1 VYPAL
6 TVSKTLSKSGHQLL
20 WVGSEGGME
29 ASLVERAGI
38 PFEVIPAAGVHGVAI
53 AKLPGNIYR
62 LVSGYQAAKKILAKF
77 QPDVLLFTGGYVAIP
92 MALAARGRKSL
103 LFVPDIE
110 PGLAL
115 KTLARFA
122 SIIAV
127 STEESRKFFS
137 NQKKVNVT
145 GYPLR
150 DELKNW
156 DKARGLAFFKFD
168 HTIPTI
174 LFQGGS
180 SGARSIN
187 QALLGILDKLVEHYQ
202 VIHLTGN
209 LDWETVSEQ
218 TAHLGSRYKAFN
230 YLHEVGAALAAA
242 DLVVSRAGA
251 SCLGEYPYFSLPA
264 ILIPYPYAW
273 RYQKVNADY
282 LAERGAAVILD
293 DAKLGQELLPTIG
306 QIFSEEGKL
315 AKMSQA
321 MASLRQTDAAEKIA
335 ALISGMVEA

>member
-1 VYPAL
+1 
-6 TVSKTLSKSGHQLL
+6 
-20 WVGSEGGME
+20 ME
-29 ASLVERAGI
+29 ANLVERAGI
-38 PFEVIPAAGVHGVAI
+38 PFEAIPAAGLHGVAL
-53 AKLPGNIYR
+53 AKLPGNILR
-62 LVSGYQAAKKILAKF
+62 LFKGYLASRKILAKF
-77 QPDVLLFTGGYVAIP
+77 NPDVLLFTGGYVAIP

-122 SIIAV
+122 STIV
-127 STEESRKFFS
+127 LSTEQSRKYFS

-150 DELKNW
+150 DELKTW
-156 DKARGLAFFKFD
+156 DKASALAFFKFD
-168 HTIPTI
+168 PAIPTI

-187 QALLGILDKLVEHYQ
+187 QAVLGIVEKLLEHYQ

-209 LDWETVSEQ
+209 LDWETVSAQ
-218 TAHLGSRYKAFN
+218 TAQLGGHYRAFS
-230 YLHEVGAALAAA
+230 YLHEAGAALAAA

-273 RYQKVNADY
+273 RYQKLNADY
-282 LAERGAAVILD
+282 LASRGAALIVE
-293 DAKLGQELLPTIG
+293 DANLGQELLPTIE
-306 QIFSEEGKL
+306 QLFSAEGKL
-315 AKMSQA
+315 ASMRQA
-321 MASLRQTDAAEKIA
+321 MAALRQTDATEKIA
-335 ALISGMVEA
+335 ALVSRMVEA